1 MSRTRT
7 MALTAMLG
15 CVMLAGVASRTERQG
30 STRYGVGRPA
40 TPAEIA
46 AWDIDVNPSGEGL
59 PAGQGTAVE
68 GARVFAAKCAGCHG
82 VRGEGLPVAPALVGR
97 EPREGFPFGQ
107 SVQHV
112 KTVGNYWPY
121 ATTLYD
127 YINRAM
133 PFATPGAL
141 PPDDVYSVVAFL
153 LVENGIVDSTL
164 VKVRLNLTLQRLQGY
179 DPCRLLLVPHIV
191 RHPFRRQRIRPRR
204 VLEREHAVI
213 LHGLGQRERLIEV
226 VRILTWKTN
235 NHIGR

>member
-15 CVMLAGVASRTERQG
+15 CVLLAGVASRTERQG

-107 SVQHV
+107 GVQHV

-133 PFATPGAL
+133 PPTAPGSLEPGEIYAVVAWILSENEIITPATVLDAASLPRVKMPARDRFVRDDRRPGA
-141 PPDDVYSVVAFL
+141 
-153 LVENGIVDSTL
+153 T
-164 VKVRLNLTLQRLQGY
+164 
-179 DPCRLLLVPHIV
+179 
-191 RHPFRRQRIRPRR
+191 FR
-204 VLEREHAVI
+204 
-213 LHGLGQRERLIEV
+213 
-226 VRILTWKTN
+226 
-235 NHIGR
+235 